1 MQGVNSIS
9 RELDKLVGN
18 LNSISRELDKLEGS
32 LKSIA
37 IVSTTEKGK
46 GQSTKKG
53 EDYSSEV
60 DKKGKSM
67 PLNVDHDDG
76 DEDWEFI
83 EKRETKIAA

>member
-9 RELDKLVGN
+9 RELDKLVGT

-46 GQSTKKG
+46 G
-53 EDYSSEV
+53 
-60 DKKGKSM
+60 
-67 PLNVDHDDG
+67 
-76 DEDWEFI
+76 
-83 EKRETKIAA
+83 